1 MHPRITLSVGNFFY
15 AISGTIVAYIILPY
29 LGRYMAQGYASLVV
43 AAGAAVSLACFLY
56 LPRFVERY
64 GAQPLLVAL
73 GLTQLLILFA
83 LAAHP
88 GPFGA
93 PLFIA
98 LLLAVQPFLSYTLD
112 LLLEATVAKEGT
124 TGQVRT
130 IFLTAGNIAAVG
142 TPLLMGALLDNT
154 DAYARIFLAAAAASV
169 PFILLFAMYKL
180 PAGKPPLS
188 IRFTEALRSI
198 VKRRDLLATSTS
210 RLLLYMFYVWAPFYV
225 PVYLHNILGISWSEL
240 GWMFSAMLI
249 PFVLVEYP
257 AGWIA
262 DNFLGDQE
270 LMLLGFI
277 IMGGSF
283 ASLVFVT
290 SASSAFFIAA
300 LLFLTRFGAAL
311 VESMTEAHFFRR
323 VSEEDTE
330 EIAAYRMLWP
340 LADLIAPVAGAI
352 ILFIDGFSGFFIV
365 TGVFLLVTGSAAALS
380 IRDFR

>member
-29 LGRYMAQGYASLVV
+29 LGRFMSQSAASLVV
-43 AAGAAVSLACFLY
+43 AAGAALSLVCFIY

-64 GAQPLLVAL
+64 RAQPLAIAL
-73 GLTQLLILFA
+73 GLLQLLILFA
-83 LAAHP
+83 LAADP

-98 LLLAVQPFLSYTLD
+98 LLIAVQPFLSYTLD
-112 LLLEATVAKEGT
+112 LLLEATVAKEGV

-130 IFLTAGNIAAVG
+130 LFLTAGNVADVG

-154 DAYARIFLAAAAASV
+154 DAYVRIFIAAAAVSI
-169 PFILLFAMYKL
+169 PFIILFAVHKL
-180 PAGKPPLS
+180 PAGRPPLS
-188 IRFTEALRSI
+188 IRFADALRAILKS
-198 VKRRDLLATSTS
+198 RDLFAVSTS
-210 RLLLYMFYVWAPFYV
+210 RLLLYMFYVWAPLYV
-225 PVYLHNILGISWSEL
+225 PVYLHNVLGIPWSEL
-240 GWMFSAMLI
+240 GWMFSAMLL

-277 IMGGSF
+277 VMGGSF
-283 ASLVFVT
+283 AALVFIT
-290 SASSAFFIAA
+290 AGSSVFFIAA
-300 LLFLTRFGAAL
+300 LLFATRFGAAL

-340 LADLIAPVAGAI
+340 LADLIAPIVGAI
-352 ILFIDGFSGFFIV
+352 LLFVNGFSGFFVVI
-365 TGVFLLVTGSAAALS
+365 GVFLLIVGGLAALS